1 MKIKIE
7 KNEESLVTSLNG
19 VGIDSDDVY
28 ILVKWYNDNFL
39 PISDIDKLE
48 YWRNGK
54 WKEVELWENEESRRD
69 PDEVYKDLEQ
79 LYLRGRTTI
88 PKRVND
94 DQSSRTQ

>member
-7 KNEESLVTSLNG
+7 KNEDSLVTSLNG

-48 YWRNGK
+48 YWCNGK

-79 LYLRGRTTI
+79 LYLRG
-88 PKRVND
+88 
-94 DQSSRTQ
+94 